1 MVRIEEP
8 DNRIFGV
15 GANLK
20 AMQEEPS
27 REELLEEIEKLRQ
40 VVDTLRRE
48 KADLEILLD
57 TTTSHADNIVEML
70 HATSLQLHESNKQLQ
85 AEIAE
90 RQRTEAAL
98 RASEKELQSLLAIV
112 KRDKADLEIMLE
124 TATQHGDLMEELLH
138 NQCIRDPL
146 TGLFNRRFIADF
158 LERELNRSLRQQQPL
173 GIIMF
178 DIDRFKRFNDTFG
191 HDAGDVVL
199 AEVGRFL
206 QQNIYNSDSACRY
219 GGEEFMLILP
229 GTGLAETKQ
238 RAEQLRDRVKH
249 LKLEYLHQPLGG
261 VTISLGV
268 ACFPE
273 HGTTGA
279 ELIQVADVALYRA
292 KASGRDRVVT
302 AKTLKDLPQ
311 LIPSLPVELE
321 PNSPFT

>member
-1 MVRIEEP
+1 MVKIEKP
-8 DNRIFGV
+8 DNSIFV
-15 GANLK
+15 IGANIK
-20 AMQEEPS
+20 PMQPELS
-27 REELLEEIEKLRQ
+27 REQLLEVIENLRLE
-40 VVDTLRRE
+40 VDTLKRE

-57 TTTSHADNIVEML
+57 TTTAHADNIVEML
-70 HATSLQLHESNKQLQ
+70 QATSLQLHESNKQLQ

-98 RASEKELQSLLAIV
+98 RSSQLELQSLLAIV
-112 KRDKADLEIMLE
+112 SRDKADLEIMLE
-124 TATQHGDLMEELLH
+124 TATQHGDLIEELLH

-146 TGLFNRRFIADF
+146 TGLFNRRFLGDF

-173 GIIMF
+173 GAIVF
-178 DIDRFKRFNDTFG
+178 DIDHFKRFNDTFG

-206 QQNIYNSDSACRY
+206 QNSICNSDIACRY

-229 GTGLAETKQ
+229 ETDLETTKQ
-238 RAEQLRDRVKH
+238 RAEQLRDGIKR

-261 VTISLGV
+261 ITVSLGV

-273 HGTTGA
+273 HGSTGA

-292 KASGRDRVVT
+292 KALGRDRVVT
-302 AKTLKDLPQ
+302 AKCLNDLQQ
-311 LIPSLPVELE
+311 LIPSLPIELQKKF
-321 PNSPFT
+321 PF

>member
-1 MVRIEEP
+1 MVKIEKP
-8 DNRIFGV
+8 DNSIFV
-15 GANLK
+15 IGANIK
-20 AMQEEPS
+20 PMQPELS
-27 REELLEEIEKLRQ
+27 REQLLEVIENLRLE
-40 VVDTLRRE
+40 VDTLKRE

-57 TTTSHADNIVEML
+57 TTTAHADNIVEML
-70 HATSLQLHESNKQLQ
+70 QATSLQLHESNKQLQ

-98 RASEKELQSLLAIV
+98 RASQLELQSLLAIV
-112 KRDKADLEIMLE
+112 SRDKADLEIMLE
-124 TATQHGDLMEELLH
+124 TATQHGDLIEELLH

-146 TGLFNRRFIADF
+146 TGLFNRRFLGDF

-173 GIIMF
+173 GAIVF
-178 DIDRFKRFNDTFG
+178 DIDHFKRFNDTFG

-206 QQNIYNSDSACRY
+206 QNSICNSDIACRY

-229 GTGLAETKQ
+229 ETDLETTKQ
-238 RAEQLRDRVKH
+238 RAEQLRDGIKR

-261 VTISLGV
+261 ITVSLGV

-273 HGTTGA
+273 HGSTGA

-292 KASGRDRVVT
+292 KALGRDRVVT
-302 AKTLKDLPQ
+302 AKCLNDLQQ
-311 LIPSLPVELE
+311 LIPSLPIELQKKF
-321 PNSPFT
+321 PF